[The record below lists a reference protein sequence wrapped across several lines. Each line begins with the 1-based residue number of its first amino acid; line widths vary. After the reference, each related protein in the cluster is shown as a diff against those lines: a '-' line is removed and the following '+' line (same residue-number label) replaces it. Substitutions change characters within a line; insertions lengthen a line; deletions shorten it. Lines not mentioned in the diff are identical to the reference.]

1 MGNIMTSM
9 WTGVSGL
16 KTNQSSLNTVSHN
29 LANINT
35 EGYVRQQIVT
45 KDTIYNTMGNSHISM
60 LQVGYGSNIQEIRQV
75 RDVFLDKAY
84 RIEVGRQGFY
94 ESQSEAT
101 QEIETVLGELEGEAF
116 HDEISSF
123 RNTLQELAKEP
134 DSIVKRAAVVSQAST
149 FIERSQSIYHAF
161 KKYQQNLNTQVQD
174 KVNRINEIGN
184 QVGYNDGNYFGKS
197 FRKYTGLSPS
207 EYREQVLK

>member
-16 KTNQSSLNTVSHN
+16 KANQSSLNTVSHN

-45 KDTIYNTMGNSHISM
+45 KDTIYNTMGNTHISM
-60 LQVGYGSNIQEIRQV
+60 LQVGYGTNIQEIRQV

-116 HDEISSF
+116 HDDISSF

-149 FIERSQSIYHAF
+149 LSSI
-161 KKYQQNLNTQVQD
+161 
-174 KVNRINEIGN
+174 
-184 QVGYNDGNYFGKS
+184 
-197 FRKYTGLSPS
+197 
-207 EYREQVLK
+207 